1 MRSLHKIIFSI
12 SILLSVILQAQVAEL
27 VSPDGQL
34 KLSIFSENGKALYSV
49 AFSGKTVLEKSP
61 LGLVTNETDFSK
73 NLKLINAEKGK
84 VEKKYTNQKT
94 GEKFLKHEKI
104 GCGDYIC
111 NSFSFLVPM
120 GMIDHQTIPDHCGII
135 EFYHD
140 EDNWETTFYKIR
152 EPKTIHPDSYWKLC
166 DKDHFM
172 RTLARSLLFKKFE
185 LKGKREEL
193 IFKSPFEIKNKK

>member
-84 VEKKYTNQKT
+84 VEKKYSNQK
-94 GEKFLKHEKI
+94 I
-104 GCGDYIC
+104 
-111 NSFSFLVPM
+111 
-120 GMIDHQTIPDHCGII
+120 
-135 EFYHD
+135 
-140 EDNWETTFYKIR
+140 
-152 EPKTIHPDSYWKLC
+152 
-166 DKDHFM
+166 
-172 RTLARSLLFKKFE
+172 KKSGSN
-185 LKGKREEL
+185 L
-193 IFKSPFEIKNKK
+193 